1 MAYTCVYV
9 HACSKSMP
17 HSVSYWFTDTY
28 VVSCWRSPAQLCLA
42 SSFSNSVF
50 AVTYSIDKFR
60 EMDVFSV
67 FDFYRLDIPI
77 AGLYL
82 NIQRN
87 IETSDSAEEDEH
99 IWLKEN
105 TLYIVYCILYGVQ
118 HFVRCMI
125 KELCP
130 LQREIIK
137 KYIYNIKKIFFSSQS
152 Q

>member
-1 MAYTCVYV
+1 
-9 HACSKSMP
+9 
-17 HSVSYWFTDTY
+17 
-28 VVSCWRSPAQLCLA
+28 
-42 SSFSNSVF
+42 
-50 AVTYSIDKFR
+50 
-60 EMDVFSV
+60 MDVFSV

-125 KELCP
+125 KEFCP

>member
-1 MAYTCVYV
+1 MYMHVVRACHTVSVY
-9 HACSKSMP
+9 
-17 HSVSYWFTDTY
+17 YWFTGTY

-42 SSFSNSVF
+42 SSFSNSVS
-50 AVTYSIDKFR
+50 AVTYLIDKFR

-82 NIQRN
+82 NLQRN

-105 TLYIVYCILYGVQ
+105 TLYVVYCILYGVQ

-125 KELCP
+125 KEVCP

-137 KYIYNIKKIFFSSQS
+137 KYIYNIKRIFFSSQS

>member
-1 MAYTCVYV
+1 M
-9 HACSKSMP
+9 
-17 HSVSYWFTDTY
+17 
-28 VVSCWRSPAQLCLA
+28 
-42 SSFSNSVF
+42 
-50 AVTYSIDKFR
+50 TYSIDKFR

-105 TLYIVYCILYGVQ
+105 TLYIVYCILYIV
-118 HFVRCMI
+118 
-125 KELCP
+125 
-130 LQREIIK
+130 
-137 KYIYNIKKIFFSSQS
+137 YNMGSSTLLDVW
-152 Q
+152 